1 MVHLLKLSVGI
12 RDMEHLREVQRVRA
26 ETDPPLRHRTR
37 QMPKR
42 AAEIIEGGSIF
53 WVIAGMLQCR
63 QRILDI
69 RPDSRPDG
77 TPCAALILDPAVV
90 PVDIRP
96 VKPFQGW
103 RYLNRNE
110 APADLGRDLE
120 RDLGRGDRSDPAMP
134 PGLRLALT
142 ELCLL

>member
-26 ETDPPLRHRTR
+26 ETEPPLRHRTR

-42 AAEIIEGGSIF
+42 AAEIIKDGSIF
-53 WVIAGMLQCR
+53 WVITGMIQCR
-63 QRILDI
+63 QRIVDI

-77 TPCAALILDPAVV
+77 TRCAALILDPAVV
-90 PVDIRP
+90 PVELRP

-110 APADLGRDLE
+110 APADLGRDL
-120 RDLGRGDRSDPAMP
+120 GRGDGSNPAMP

>member
-12 RDMEHLREVQRVRA
+12 RDVEHLRDVQRVRA

-42 AAEIIEGGSIF
+42 AAEIIDGGSIY

-63 QRILDI
+63 QKILDI
-69 RPDSRPDG
+69 QPDQRADG
-77 TPCAALILDPAVV
+77 TPCVALMLDQDVV
-90 PVDIRP
+90 LVDCRP

-103 RYLNRNE
+103 RYLNRHE
-110 APADLGRDLE
+110 APPDLAAG
-120 RDLGRGDRSDPAMP
+120 GGSDQGLP
-134 PGLRLALT
+134 PGLRLALA

>member
-69 RPDSRPDG
+69 RPDSRSDG
-77 TPCAALILDPAVV
+77 TPCVALILDPIVV

-110 APADLGRDLE
+110 APADLGR
-120 RDLGRGDRSDPAMP
+120 GDDSDPGMP
-134 PGLRLALT
+134 PGLRLALA